1 MSVKTRPS
9 ATPPT
14 AAREPVT
21 LERHGIRWVDP
32 YAWLRDPGYPKVED
46 PAIRA
51 YLEAENAYFE
61 AVMAPHQERIES
73 LHAELKGRLKDDD
86 SSVPV
91 PDGDWLYHW
100 AYTPGA
106 QYRTWYRAPRQGG
119 EAVVILDEPAMAREQ
134 SYFNLGGLAVSPDAG
149 LLAFATDTDGSER
162 YVIELKDLA
171 TDTPVGEAIR
181 NTSGGIVWAA
191 CSSTFFYVELNENLR
206 PYRVRRH
213 RLGHPPADDPIVYEE
228 DDPAFFVGLG
238 LTQSRRFVTISSGSH
253 VTREIRLIEAARPE
267 EPPLLVAH
275 RRDGHRYSVEHAA
288 DRLWIRTND
297 VHENFR
303 LVWAPIQDPGETGWQ
318 EEIAGSDDDYLIGV
332 TCFQDF
338 MVITERR
345 HGQANLRVRRWDGS
359 EHAVDFKEAVYTAGL
374 GDNREFRA
382 TRLRLGFSSLTTPGT
397 VYDYDLDSR
406 TLETLKVQEIPSGYD
421 PSLYVG
427 ERLWAD
433 AADGTEIPISVV
445 RRKDF
450 PLDGSGRLFLYGYGA
465 YGMGMPPSFNA
476 SRLSLLDRGFAFAI
490 AHVRGG
496 DELGYRWYR
505 EGKLAAKTNSFTD
518 FIACAETL
526 IEAGYAAAGEIAIRG
541 GSAGGMLMGAV
552 ANLRPE
558 LWRCVVAEVPF
569 VDVLNTMLD
578 ETLPLTPIEWPE
590 WGNPLTSKEDFERI
604 RSWCPYENIEAKA
617 YPAMLVTAGIS
628 DPRVTYWEPAKYV
641 AKLRATKTDDNLL
654 LLKTNMDAG
663 HFGASGRFDALKEH
677 AEVLTFV
684 LACFGVTTD
693 REDGSAGASPREVMR
708 GGP

>member
-1 MSVKTRPS
+1 MTLAAPPS
-9 ATPPT
+9 ATPPV
-14 AAREPVT
+14 AERKPVT
-21 LERHGIRWVDP
+21 QERHGIRWVDA

-46 PAIRA
+46 PAILA

-61 AVMAPHQERIES
+61 AVMAPHRQRVEN

-100 AYTPGA
+100 AFAKGA
-106 QYRTWYRAPRQGG
+106 QYRTWYRAPRAGG
-119 EAVVILDEPAMAREQ
+119 EPVVILDEPAMAQDQ
-134 SYFNLGGLAVSPDAG
+134 SYFNVGSLAVSPDAR
-149 LLAFATDTDGSER
+149 LLAYATDTDGSER
-162 YVIELKDLA
+162 YVIEIKDLG
-171 TDTPVGEAIR
+171 TGQPVGEAIR

-191 CSSTFFYVELNENLR
+191 DSSTFFYVELNENLR

-238 LTQSRRFVTISSGSH
+238 ETQSRRFVTISTGSH
-253 VTREIRLIEAARPE
+253 VTREIRLIEAAHPA

-303 LVWAPIQDPGETGWQ
+303 LVSAPVDDPGETSWQ
-318 EEIAGSDDDYLIGV
+318 EELAGDDDDYLIDV
-332 TCFQDF
+332 TCFRDF
-338 MVITERR
+338 MVVTERR
-345 HGQANLRVRRWDGS
+345 HGLANIRVRRYDGS
-359 EHAVDFKEAVYTAGL
+359 EHAIDFHEAVFTAGL
-374 GDNREFRA
+374 GDNREFE
-382 TRLRLGFSSLTTPGT
+382 TSRLRLGFSSLTTPGT
-397 VYDYDLDSR
+397 VYDYDLATR
-406 TLETLKVQEIPSGYD
+406 TLATLKVQEIPSGYD
-421 PSLYVG
+421 ASLYVG
-427 ERLWAD
+427 ERLWAK
-433 AADGTEIPISVV
+433 APDGTEIPISVV
-445 RRKDF
+445 HRKDY
-450 PLDGSGRLFLYGYGA
+450 PEDGTGRLFLYGYGA
-465 YGMGMPPSFNA
+465 YGMGMPPAFNA
-476 SRLSLLDRGFAFAI
+476 SRLSLVDRGFAFAI
-490 AHVRGG
+490 AHIRGG
-496 DELGYRWYR
+496 DEMGHRWYR
-505 EGKLAAKTNSFTD
+505 EGKLAQKTNSFTD
-518 FIACAETL
+518 FIACAEAL
-526 IEAGYAAAGEIAIRG
+526 IEAGYARAGEIAIRG

-552 ANLRPE
+552 ANLRPD

-569 VDVLNTMLD
+569 VDVLNTMQD

-604 RSWCPYENIEAKA
+604 RSWCPYENIAAKT

-641 AKLRATKTDDNLL
+641 AKLRAMKTDDHPL

-663 HFGASGRFDALKEH
+663 HFGASGRFDALKEN

-684 LACFGVTTD
+684 LECFDV
-693 REDGSAGASPREVMR
+693 EE
-708 GGP
+708 